1 MAKNHSFFELPH
13 PGLTTVNS
21 KAYGTHTRAARGT
34 KSKVEVNDTLKRHN
48 LLLINANI
56 PARLV
61 KNAIDTYRSDFPCG
75 QLWQYLVGMF
85 KMQLKIKIPLN
96 VDRLMLKD
104 INKEYTLAR
113 LIKQGFKKQITVG
126 LRTIKLDIEKLN
138 PQFRRKAIDGY
149 LLEVVVIFFDFDRME
164 TTSDSSTSLILPLSH
179 DQVLSFELKTGKP
192 GVHYLICLKLTGC
205 VGQEVQSDN
214 SARCMQIIRT
224 GMIV

>member
-1 MAKNHSFFELPH
+1 MAKNHSFLDLPH
-13 PGLTTVNS
+13 PGLTTVHS

-48 LLLINANI
+48 LLLTNANI

-61 KNAIDTYRSDFPCG
+61 KNAIDTYRSGFPSG
-75 QLWQYLVGMF
+75 QLWQLLVSMF
-85 KMQLKIKIPLN
+85 KMQLKMKIPLN

-104 INKEYTLAR
+104 INKEYTLST
-113 LIKQGFKKQITVG
+113 LVKQGFKKEITVG
-126 LRTIKLDIEKLN
+126 LRTINIDIEKLN

-149 LLEVVVIFFDFDRME
+149 LIEVVVVFFDFDRME
-164 TTSDSSTSLILPLSH
+164 TTSDSSTSPILPLSH
-179 DQVLSFELKTGKP
+179 DQVMIFKLKTGRP
-192 GVHYLICLKLTGC
+192 GDHYLICLKLTGC

-214 SARCMQIIRT
+214 SVRCMQIIQT

>member
-1 MAKNHSFFELPH
+1 MAKNHSFFELTP

-48 LLLINANI
+48 LLLTNANI

-85 KMQLKIKIPLN
+85 KMQLKMGLPLN
-96 VDRLMLKD
+96 VDPLMLKD
-104 INKEYTLAR
+104 INPDYTFSR
-113 LIKQGFKKQITVG
+113 LIKHGFT
-126 LRTIKLDIEKLN
+126 RTITTGKSTIRVDIEKLN

-149 LLEVVVIFFDFDRME
+149 LVEVVVIFFDFDRME
-164 TTSDSSTSLILPLSH
+164 RTSDSSTSPIVPLSH
-179 DQVLSFELKTGKP
+179 DQVLSFELNSGKP
-192 GVHYLICLKLTGC
+192 GDRYLICLKVIACCKGA
-205 VGQEVQSDN
+205 VQSDN
-214 SARCMQIIRT
+214 SLTTMKIIHSGT
-224 GMIV
+224 VE